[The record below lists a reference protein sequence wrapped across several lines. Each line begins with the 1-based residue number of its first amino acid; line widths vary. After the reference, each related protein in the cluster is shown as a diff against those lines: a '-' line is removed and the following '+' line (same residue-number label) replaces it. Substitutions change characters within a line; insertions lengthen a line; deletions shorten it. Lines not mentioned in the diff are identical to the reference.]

1 MYSEDLE
8 DIKDALVEQKSEL
21 RFENHV
27 PNTQYKLPLDKKIS
41 INMNRDELEGL
52 YDLVLMA
59 SNMIDI
65 YSAIEVEAEG

>member
-1 MYSEDLE
+1 
-8 DIKDALVEQKSEL
+8 
-21 RFENHV
+21 
-27 PNTQYKLPLDKKIS
+27 
-41 INMNRDELEGL
+41 MNREELEGL